1 MVRYI
6 SLLLFIGLVWGQEY
20 NIHKELLNKDSAF
33 KNHGISI
40 GIFDDKTGVS
50 LIGYCYNIRLNKMN
64 ELFFG
69 GGTSLLVHTLA
80 GGLKHYYKKSNLS
93 IHSTFSIKRMFLNN
107 EFSGTGAFNLVSG
120 SLSLEYNISK
130 WAQIK
135 LGGVGVIDDAEAN
148 NEFWAYPFSGINFR
162 F

>member
-1 MVRYI
+1 MLKDI
-6 SLLLFIGLVWGQEY
+6 IGEY
-20 NIHKELLNKDSAF
+20 KGIYVYPRGSNK
-33 KNHGISI
+33 
-40 GIFDDKTGVS
+40 
-50 LIGYCYNIRLNKMN
+50 
-64 ELFFG
+64 
-69 GGTSLLVHTLA
+69 

-107 EFSGTGAFNLVSG
+107 EFSGTGVFNVVSG

-135 LGGVGVIDDAEAN
+135 LGGVGVIDDAEGN
-148 NEFWAYPFSGINFR
+148 NEFWAFPFTGINFT